1 MLTVMKTRESKKV
14 SLAETN
20 NTTELQGAKQCNLSS
35 GLTQQMNNLII
46 DDNASRFQVP
56 PKTTIFYPDKKDKLY
71 QISVIEHHLGKTKIR
86 YDQWGPNFDEMV
98 CSKSIWAYSQFTP
111 LLSKVK
117 KIPRDLAKRIDEIV
131 QSASSPNLAT
141 TDINLNELP
150 DLETISSKHIPTL
163 RFIPV
168 KFRVRW
174 SELLTSVIDA
184 CISLAQSIENWKK
197 LFAISKCVLRA
208 SNRGGKKHKQQQE
221 KQLLSRLE

>member
-14 SLAETN
+14 LLAETDE
-20 NTTELQGAKQCNLSS
+20 TTELSQGAKQCNSSS

-46 DDNASRFQVP
+46 DDTASRIQVP
-56 PKTTIFYPDKKDKLY
+56 PKTTLVYPDKKDKLY

-86 YDQWGPNFDEMV
+86 YNQWEPNFDEMV
-98 CSKSIWAYSQFTP
+98 CSKSLWAYSQFTP

-117 KIPRDLAKRIDEIV
+117 KIPRHLATRIDEIV
-131 QSASSPNLAT
+131 QSASSPNLAA

-150 DLETISSKHIPTL
+150 DLEDISSKHIPTL

-174 SELLTSVIDA
+174 SELLISVIDA
-184 CISLAQSIENWKK
+184 CISHAQSLENWKT
-197 LFAISKCVLRA
+197 LC
-208 SNRGGKKHKQQQE
+208 N
-221 KQLLSRLE
+221 